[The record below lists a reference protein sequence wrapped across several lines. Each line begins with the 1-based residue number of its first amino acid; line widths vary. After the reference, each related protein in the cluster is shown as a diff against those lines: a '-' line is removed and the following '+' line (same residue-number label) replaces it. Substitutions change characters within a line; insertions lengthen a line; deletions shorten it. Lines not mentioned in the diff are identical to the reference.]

1 MLVSQLTKTLHFLSA
16 SGTLPKSMQADKQW
30 EISCLACI
38 FLGCLRMGGFTLA
51 DGRDCVCKCTEIND
65 KPMLFGHI

>member
-38 FLGCLRMGGFTLA
+38 FLGSLRMGGFTLA

-65 KPMLFGHI
+65 KPMLFGYI

>member
-1 MLVSQLTKTLHFLSA
+1 MLVSQLTKALHFLSA

-38 FLGCLRMGGFTLA
+38 FLGSLQMGGFTLA

-65 KPMLFGHI
+65 KLMLFGYI

>member
-1 MLVSQLTKTLHFLSA
+1 MLVSQLTKTSHFLSA
-16 SGTLPKSMQADKQW
+16 SGTLPKSMQADKQRA
-30 EISCLACI
+30 ISCLACI
-38 FLGCLRMGGFTLA
+38 FLGSLRMGGFTLA